1 MRILQA
7 FGAWRWIQQCWISF
21 NHLHISLLAQPMALF
36 AFHSMGKLLSLS
48 LWPIRHMQ
56 KQCCGGQK
64 LKLQLARVFF
74 FRIALM
80 MREASANCAL
90 KK

>member
-1 MRILQA
+1 MR
-7 FGAWRWIQQCWISF
+7 
-21 NHLHISLLAQPMALF
+21 
-36 AFHSMGKLLSLS
+36 
-48 LWPIRHMQ
+48 